1 MIEFIETTAKDF
13 ENIEVLSVVEE
24 EEETEKKDEAKL
36 GRMESKKKL
45 EEGKQTP

>member
-13 ENIEVLSVVEE
+13 ENIEVLSVVE